1 MSDDFFD
8 EGKDPKPAASV
19 APVGSRDDGMNESG
33 VPKLSRQR
41 GKLTEDMVGASEEIE
56 RLRLR
61 QEELEKE
68 RRELEE
74 LATKQSEYERSKRE
88 IVEKLQKSIIW
99 IEKEEHQAQRMVEI
113 FTETRTRFRNIL
125 NTLTAI
131 NESQWPEDAF
141 DVELNKALV
150 TVDLANT
157 DCNKALSRIEASSWH
172 KETAGNERGNVLDAI
187 GHGAGQD
194 RGFLQWMKIGL
205 ALSLPLILMVILWVI
220 VSLVRGY

>member
-8 EGKDPKPAASV
+8 EDGKERRPAV
-19 APVGSRDDGMNESG
+19 AAATGLKDDGMGESG
-33 VPKLSRQR
+33 VPKMGKQR
-41 GKLTEDMVGASEEIE
+41 EKLTENMVGTSEEIE

-61 QEELEKE
+61 QEELEKQ

-74 LATKQSEYERSKRE
+74 LASKQSEYDRSKKE
-88 IVEKLQKSIIW
+88 IVDKLQKSIIW
-99 IEKEEHQAQRMVEI
+99 IEKEEKQAQRMVEI
-113 FTETRTRFRNIL
+113 FGETRTRFRNIL

-131 NESQWPEDAF
+131 NESEWPEGAF

-150 TVDLANT
+150 TVDMANT
-157 DCNKALSRIEASSWH
+157 DCNKALARIEAASWH
-172 KETAGNERGNVLDAI
+172 KESGGSERGNVLDAI

-205 ALSLPLILMVILWVI
+205 ALSLPLILFMILWAI
-220 VSLVRGY
+220 LTFVRY